1 MTFREDVQEKGLK
14 GAVNKAA
21 DERFRAIMAGI
32 SFNELRAL
40 LRGDDITEKPNPRYR
55 AQVKSFILHLRPKF
69 YQEGSTWFTHTFRLG
84 FFSIFTFMV
93 ELITGLILMV
103 YYAPAPGR
111 AYGDMLEILSNVTF
125 GQLMRDLH
133 RLGAELMVIV
143 VVLHMGRVYFTGS
156 YKKPREFTWLTGGLL
171 LFITLFL
178 SFSGY
183 LLPWDQLAYWAVTIG
198 TSMAEAAPMFGNE
211 VNLLLRGSQDIGAGG
226 LLRFYLL
233 HVFFLP
239 LIAILFISIHYY
251 KVAREHSISL
261 PAPIEEGTAPPD
273 KIVSAKR
280 RIDILP
286 DLITSEIMWIAI
298 GLTVMIIAVT
308 FFYNAP
314 LESHANPLKTPLHT
328 KAPWYF
334 WFLQGML
341 KVGDKTLWGV
351 VLPTVMFVLVLL
363 VPYTDDP
370 NFNPFSHASRLATRR
385 KFSNAMGIVTTI
397 IMVILSFMGTP
408 RYGVS
413 APEPVEVIQEFL
425 PEEGKGDYQLSTCV
439 RLGGCEGGIRA
450 IPFHQLPLGVY
461 DTRAASTFPGG
472 LLGEVMYGFRETIER
487 RLHDDPAAYGLI
499 NVSQA
504 QHNLKRLEM
513 IVYFTDPET
522 GEKSDYSVPTFIH
535 ENVHFEGYDFKE

>member
-1 MTFREDVQEKGLK
+1 MTFREDVQTKGLK
-14 GAVNKAA
+14 EAVGKLA

-32 SFNELRAL
+32 SFDELRAL

-55 AQVKSFILHLRPKF
+55 AQVKSFILHIRPKF

-84 FFSIFTFMV
+84 FFSFFTFMV

-103 YYAPAPGR
+103 YYAPAPDR
-111 AYGDMLEILSNVTF
+111 AYSDMLNILSNVTF
-125 GQLMRDLH
+125 GQFFRDMH
-133 RLGAELMVIV
+133 RLGAELMVIT
-143 VVLHMGRVYFTGS
+143 VVLHMGRVYFTGA
-156 YKKPREFTWLTGGLL
+156 YKKPREFTWLTGAIL

-198 TSMAEAAPMFGNE
+198 TSMAEAAPVFGNE
-211 VNLLLRGSQDIGAGG
+211 TNLLLRGAQDIGEGG

-239 LIAILFISIHYY
+239 LLAILFISVHYY
-251 KVAREHSISL
+251 RVSREHSISL

-273 KIVSAKR
+273 KIAAAKR
-280 RIDILP
+280 RIDLLP
-286 DLITSEIMWIAI
+286 DLLTSELMWMAV
-298 GLTVMIIAVT
+298 GLTVMIIIVA
-308 FFYNAP
+308 FFYEAP

-341 KVGDKTLWGV
+341 KIGDKTLWGV
-351 VLPTVMFVLVLL
+351 VIPTVMFVLVLL

-370 NFNPFSHASRLATRR
+370 NINPFSHTSRLATKRR
-385 KFSNAMGIVTTI
+385 FANAMGIVTTI

-408 RYGVS
+408 KFGVA
-413 APEPVEVIQEFL
+413 APEPVEVVQEFL
-425 PEEGKGDYQLSTCV
+425 PEEGKGAYQLSTCV
-439 RLGGCEGGIRA
+439 RIGGCVGGIRA
-450 IPFHQLPLGVY
+450 IPYSQLPLGMY
-461 DTRAASTFPGG
+461 DTRDESTYPGG
-472 LLGEVMYGFRETIER
+472 LLGDVMVAFRETIER
-487 RLHDDPAAYGLI
+487 RLGDDPTAYGTI
-499 NVSQA
+499 DVSQA

-513 IVYFTDPET
+513 TVYFTSADT
-522 GEKSDYSVPTFIH
+522 GELSTYSLPTYIH
-535 ENVHFEGYDFKE
+535 ENVRYEGQEYEE

>member
-1 MTFREDVQEKGLK
+1 MTFREDVRNDGLRQAISK
-14 GAVNKAA
+14 LA

-32 SFNELRAL
+32 SLDELRAL
-40 LRGDDITEKPNPRYR
+40 LRGDDITERPNPRYR

-84 FFSIFTFMV
+84 YFSVFTFLV
-93 ELITGLILMV
+93 EVITGLILMV

-111 AYGDMLEILSNVTF
+111 AYGDMLNILSNVTF
-125 GQLMRDLH
+125 GKFFRDLH

-143 VVLHMGRVYFTGS
+143 VVLHMGRVYFTGA
-156 YKKPREFTWLTGGLL
+156 YKKPREFTWLTGAIL

-198 TSMAEAAPMFGNE
+198 TSMAEAAPIFGNE
-211 VNLLLRGSQDIGAGG
+211 TNLLLRGAQDIGAGG

-239 LIAILFISIHYY
+239 LLAILFISIHYY

-261 PAPIEEGTAPPD
+261 PAPIEEKTAPSE
-273 KIVSAKR
+273 KIQSATR

-286 DLITSEIMWIAI
+286 DLVTSEIMWAAI
-298 GLTVMIIAVT
+298 GLAVMIIAVT
-308 FFYNAP
+308 FFYEAP

-341 KVGDKTLWGV
+341 KLGDKTLWGV
-351 VLPTVMFVLVLL
+351 IIPTVMYVLVLL

-370 NFNPFSHASRLATRR
+370 NINPFSHTSRLATKR
-385 KFSNAMGIVTTI
+385 KFSNAMGIVTAI
-397 IMVILSFMGTP
+397 IMVIFSFMGTP
-408 RYGVS
+408 NYGVT
-413 APEPVEVIQEFL
+413 APPPVEVVQEFL
-425 PEEGKGDYQLSTCV
+425 PEEGKGYQLSICT
-439 RLGGCEGGIRA
+439 RIGGCDGGIRA
-450 IPFHQLPLGVY
+450 IPYEQLTLGLY
-461 DTRAASTFPGG
+461 DTREPSNYPSGV
-472 LLGEVMYGFRETIER
+472 LGEVMHDFAEEITR
-487 RLHDDPAAYGLI
+487 RLPDDPAAYGTI
-499 NVSQA
+499 GITQA
-504 QHNLKRLEM
+504 QENLKRMEM
-513 IVYFTDPET
+513 TVYFTDPET
-522 GEKSDYSVPTFIH
+522 ETEDESSYSLPDYVH
-535 ENVHFEGYDFKE
+535 EEVHYEGIEE

>member
-1 MTFREDVQEKGLK
+1 MTFREDVRNDGLRQAISK
-14 GAVNKAA
+14 LA

-32 SFNELRAL
+32 SLDELRAL
-40 LRGDDITEKPNPRYR
+40 FRGDDITERPNPRYR

-84 FFSIFTFMV
+84 YFSVFTFLV
-93 ELITGLILMV
+93 EVITGLILMV

-111 AYGDMLEILSNVTF
+111 AYGDMLNILSNVTF
-125 GQLMRDLH
+125 GKFFRDMH

-143 VVLHMGRVYFTGS
+143 VVLHMGRVYFTGA
-156 YKKPREFTWLTGGLL
+156 YKKPREFTWLTGAIL

-198 TSMAEAAPMFGNE
+198 TSMAEAAPIFGNE
-211 VNLLLRGSQDIGAGG
+211 ANLLLRGAQDIGAGG

-239 LIAILFISIHYY
+239 LLAILFISIHYY

-261 PAPIEEGTAPPD
+261 PAPIEEKTAPPE
-273 KIVSAKR
+273 KIQSATR

-286 DLITSEIMWIAI
+286 DLVTSEIMWAII
-298 GLTVMIIAVT
+298 GLAVMIIAVT
-308 FFYNAP
+308 FFYEAP

-341 KVGDKTLWGV
+341 KLGDKTWWGV
-351 VLPTVMFVLVLL
+351 IIPTIMYVLVLL

-370 NFNPFSHASRLATRR
+370 NINPFSHTSRLATKR
-385 KFSNAMGIVTTI
+385 KFSNAMGIVTAI
-397 IMVILSFMGTP
+397 IMVVFSFMGTP
-408 RYGVS
+408 KYGVT
-413 APEPVEVIQEFL
+413 APPPVEVVQDFL
-425 PEEGKGDYQLSTCV
+425 PEEGKGYQLSICT
-439 RLGGCEGGIRA
+439 RIGGCDGGIRA
-450 IPFHQLPLGVY
+450 IPYEQLALGLY
-461 DTRAASTFPGG
+461 DSRDPATYPGG
-472 LLGEVMYGFRETIER
+472 VLGEVMLDFAEDIAR
-487 RLHDDPAAYGLI
+487 RLPDDPAAYGTI
-499 NVSQA
+499 EITQA
-504 QHNLKRLEM
+504 QKNLKRMEM
-513 IVYFTDPET
+513 TVYFTDPESKD
-522 GEKSDYSVPTFIH
+522 ESSYSLPVYIH
-535 ENVHFEGYDFKE
+535 EEVHYDGIEE